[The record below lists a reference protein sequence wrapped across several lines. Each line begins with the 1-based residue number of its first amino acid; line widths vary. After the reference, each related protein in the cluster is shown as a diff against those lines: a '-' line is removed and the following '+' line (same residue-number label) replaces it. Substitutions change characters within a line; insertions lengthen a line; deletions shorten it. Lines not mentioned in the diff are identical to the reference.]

1 VAPVTPSSKFT
12 NFRKAPGEIEARA
25 VKKKLLVILGA
36 GSSVEQGF
44 PIVADLNC
52 EVASWARNYAAS
64 KGIPDYYDLLWKNR
78 ANYCSG
84 LSDELNEVVEHR
96 TSPNYE
102 RVLGDLQA
110 LMNSVL
116 ASPYGDPLLRWI
128 AKADV
133 FSGLEIVPKD
143 GDLGDHSSHRNFHAI
158 EDQLR
163 YLCRCLANKIRM
175 KSRDFEA
182 DLSNEKGK
190 ANFEPYKQL
199 FAELSEEFDVGVY
212 NLNYDT
218 VALNALPD
226 PFVGFDKQSGQ
237 FRPSDIF
244 DRNGWSFLYHLH
256 GSIHHRIRVG
266 SRVMEN
272 PGFGPKITWCGN
284 LSQAL
289 NNEIWEDTHELA
301 TRSDEKR
308 VLFTT
313 LISGG
318 WKLDQLQEEPFQT
331 LYSCLPRHAYEADA
345 ILIGGYGFGDSHI
358 SSALTNAL
366 RSKAGSVDRPPIIVL
381 GYDKDKRPFATRN
394 DAWAN
399 AMSKILRVSACA
411 VRAPSHH
418 SVEQWTQLIGG
429 VVDGEFEQLREQPF
443 AIWNDGFVSACKK
456 KTDQMVKWLSGDSSA
471 LSGSS

>member
-1 VAPVTPSSKFT
+1 M
-12 NFRKAPGEIEARA
+12 
-25 VKKKLLVILGA
+25 KKKLLVILGA

-44 PIVADLNC
+44 PTVVDLNC
-52 EVASWARNYAAS
+52 EVASWATNYAS
-64 KGIPDYYDLLWKNR
+64 TKGLPDYYDLLWKNR

-84 LSDELNEVVEHR
+84 LPNELKEIVEHR

-102 RVLGDLQA
+102 RVLGDLQT
-110 LMNSVL
+110 LMNGVL
-116 ASPYGDPLLRWI
+116 AAPYGDPLLRWI
-128 AKADV
+128 TKADV
-133 FSGLEIVPKD
+133 FSGLEIEPKD
-143 GDLGDHSSHRNFHAI
+143 RDLADRSSHRNFHAI

-163 YLCRCLANKIRM
+163 YLCRCLANEIRV
-175 KSRDFEA
+175 KSRAFEA
-182 DLSNEKGK
+182 ELLNAKGTG
-190 ANFEPYKQL
+190 NFELYKQL
-199 FAELSEEFDVGVY
+199 FAGLSEEFEVGVY

-218 VALNALPD
+218 VALNVLPD
-226 PFVGFDKQSGQ
+226 AFVGFDKQAGQ

-244 DRNGWSFLYHLH
+244 SRNGWSFLYHLH
-256 GSIHHRIRVG
+256 GSVHHRIEIG
-266 SRVMEN
+266 SRVLES
-272 PGFGPKITWCGN
+272 PEFGPKITWCGN
-284 LSQAL
+284 LFKENGNEGWKDADAL
-289 NNEIWEDTHELA
+289 KTQ
-301 TRSDEKR
+301 SDEKR
-308 VLFTT
+308 VLLTT
-313 LISGG
+313 AVSGG

-358 SSALTNAL
+358 NSALTNAL
-366 RSKAGSVDRPPIIVL
+366 RSKARGVDRPPVIIL

-394 DAWAN
+394 DSWAK

-411 VRAPSHH
+411 VRGPSHH